1 MNQYVSIGVIRVTLP
16 AAAPFHAMAGAPQG
30 GAGYTFALPG
40 NQAYNILPGN
50 LYLPAQNSGYTVTYQ
65 KS

>member
-1 MNQYVSIGVIRVTLP
+1 MVIGLSPTYTPRGLP
-16 AAAPFHAMAGAPQG
+16 LRAMAGAPQG